1 MLTRTEKYRL
11 LSSVQRIGPDLP
23 ETIVTL
29 DEHTGRVMLSGSRKD
44 ADVTQMAESILEAL
58 RSAGKS
64 LTEAELEELVEGR
77 TALKRTTLRQLV
89 SREQANRTGKG
100 GKGDPFCYSVPVP
113 CSLVPYKSREQE
125 NKNLLSSPSPDE
137 HKGFTCSHVPE
148 QEAASDLDRF

>member
-58 RSAGKS
+58 RSAGKP

-137 HKGFTCSHVPE
+137 HKGFACSHVPE